1 MPDLEVLRKVPLFA
15 ELDSVHLESILRVT
29 EQRSAPKHTVLFSQG
44 DRGDSLYLILTGRVK
59 AVLYAEDGRELI
71 LAVLGPGE
79 IVGEMALF
87 DLEEQRSATVVA
99 AEDSEFLVLSGHQF
113 KNVLNQNPAIA
124 FSVIRT
130 LSQRLKET
138 SSRIANLIF
147 LDTYSRV
154 GRYLLDL
161 AKRQGKRLADG
172 SVLVTRPP
180 QQEIA
185 HYIGSSRETVSRAL
199 NDLEK
204 QGLIRLAGRKI
215 LLFRLKK

>member
-1 MPDLEVLRKVPLFA
+1 VADLEILRKVPLFA
-15 ELDSVHLESILRVT
+15 DLDATHLQSILKVT
-29 EQRSAPKHTVLFSQG
+29 EVKSAPKNSVLFSQG
-44 DRGDSLYLILTGRVK
+44 DRGDSLYLILSGRVK
-59 AVLYAEDGRELI
+59 ALLYAEDGRELI

-99 AEDSEFLVLSGHQF
+99 AEDSEFLHLSGQQF
-113 KNVLNQNPAIA
+113 KNVLNENPAIA

-130 LSQRLKET
+130 LSQRLKDT

-180 QQEIA
+180 QHEIA

-215 LLFRLKK
+215 LLYRLKK

>member
-1 MPDLEVLRKVPLFA
+1 MVDLEILRKVPLFA
-15 ELDSVHLESILRVT
+15 DLDSAHLESILRVT
-29 EQRSAPKHTVLFSQG
+29 ETRSIPRGQVLFSEG
-44 DRGDSLYLILTGRVK
+44 DRGDSLYLVLAGRVK
-59 AVLYAEDGRELI
+59 AALIAEDGRELI
-71 LAVLGPGE
+71 LAILGPGE

-87 DLEEQRSATVVA
+87 DLEEQRSATVVTL
-99 AEDSEFLVLSGHQF
+99 EDCQFLTLSGAQF
-113 KNVLNQNPAIA
+113 KSVLNQNPAIA
-124 FSVIRT
+124 ITLLRT
-130 LSQRLKET
+130 LSARLKET

-199 NDLEK
+199 KDLEK